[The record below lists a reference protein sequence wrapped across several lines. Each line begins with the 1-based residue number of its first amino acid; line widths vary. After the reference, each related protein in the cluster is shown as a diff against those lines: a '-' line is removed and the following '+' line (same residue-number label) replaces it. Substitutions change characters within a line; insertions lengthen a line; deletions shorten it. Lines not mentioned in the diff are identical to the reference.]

1 MSSDAD
7 EPMMLKAPFPW
18 FGGKSRAAA
27 DIWSRLGDVSN
38 YVEPFAGSLAVLL
51 LRPSIPKIET
61 VNDLDCYVANFW
73 RALANNPELVA
84 SCADWPVNEAD
95 LHSRHLWLVGREDFR
110 RRMKSDPDYY
120 DAKIAG
126 WWCWGQAMWI
136 GSGWCDSKYYY
147 DSESDLT
154 SSVDAANRLSHKRPH
169 LGDAGKGVHR
179 LSHQL
184 PHLGDA
190 GQGVHRLSHK
200 LPHLGD
206 AGKRVHIS
214 NQNQNLYEYFDF
226 LSRRLRRV
234 RVTCGNW
241 DRVLGD
247 SVTTGLGVT
256 GILLDPPYSHGVRD
270 PELYATEMDVTSD
283 VLDWALQNGSNPMLR
298 IALCGYDVEYE
309 SLQAQGWQVHTWSAP
324 SGYAGRN
331 SQNKRERIWF
341 SPHCLP
347 ANRLSLFE
355 DMQ

>member
-1 MSSDAD
+1 MSSDSD

-73 RALANNPELVA
+73 RALASDPELVA
-84 SCADWPVNEAD
+84 RYADWPVNEAD

-120 DAKIAG
+120 DVKIAG
-126 WWCWGQAMWI
+126 WWCWGQSMWI
-136 GSGWCDSKYYY
+136 RGGWCNSKCYY
-147 DSESDLT
+147 DSENAERGVNRTKQTRPNL
-154 SSVDAANRLSHKRPH
+154 AN
-169 LGDAGKGVHR
+169 
-179 LSHQL
+179 
-184 PHLGDA
+184 A
-190 GQGVHRLSHK
+190 GQGVHRTKQQLLHLSN
-200 LPHLGD
+200 
-206 AGKRVHIS
+206 AGKGVTRS
-214 NQNQNLYEYFDF
+214 NHNLYEYFDF

-234 RVTCGNW
+234 RVTCGHW
-241 DRVLGD
+241 DRIIGD
-247 SVTTGLGVT
+247 SVTTSRGVT
-256 GILLDPPYSHGVRD
+256 GVLLDPPYSHDVRD
-270 PELYATEMDVTSD
+270 PKIYSIEMDVTAD
-283 VLDWALQNGSNPMLR
+283 VLNWALKNGDNPKLR

-309 SLQAQGWQVHTWSAP
+309 LLQEHGWQVHTWSAP
-324 SGYAGRN
+324 NGYAGLN
-331 SQNKRERIWF
+331 SQKKRERIWF